1 METPECVVLREDEE
15 GSAGRNWF
23 NLVDRRL
30 RLDFT
35 TWLWR
40 RLKCSFIVVLLV
52 RDVLLLVFIFFSTK
66 VAFHL
71 KLCFAL
77 RNGYGYSIWT

>member
-1 METPECVVLREDEE
+1 MH
-15 GSAGRNWF
+15 
-23 NLVDRRL
+23 LVDRRL

-35 TWLWR
+35 TRLRR
-40 RLKCSFIVVLLV
+40 RLKCSFIVVLLERMVIVRSKHLV